1 MVYALDAYLGGD
13 MPQDVEFRGCDAAT
27 VFAEVSSAAESE
39 ETQSLW
45 DRLLE
50 EMAKHRVDGAASYL
64 EAEFQRL
71 AASLDR
77 ELTRLENE

>member
-1 MVYALDAYLGGD
+1 
-13 MPQDVEFRGCDAAT
+13 MPQDVEFQGCDATT
-27 VFAEVSSAAESE
+27 VFAEVSGAAESE

-50 EMAKHRVDGAASYL
+50 EMATRRVTGAASYL

-71 AASLDR
+71 TASLDR